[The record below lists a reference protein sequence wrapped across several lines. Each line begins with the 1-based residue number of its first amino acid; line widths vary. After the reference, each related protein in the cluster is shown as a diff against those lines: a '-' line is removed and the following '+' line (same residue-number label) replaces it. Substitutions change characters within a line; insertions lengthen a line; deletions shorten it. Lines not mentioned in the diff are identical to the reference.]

1 MADLIKHKGIV
12 EKIDGSHVTVR
23 IVQTSACSSCSA
35 KGLCNASESKEKLID
50 VYQSQ
55 VPCRVGEEVVVCGTT
70 SMGMRAVFLAFGIP
84 LLILLAS
91 LFVSMRMTDD
101 DALLSAYP
109 LLISTDIL
117 LKIEQTFLDETDNFY
132 YFKQH
137 TLCFP
142 QTYYSIFCNSCNARC
157 TIGSVSQ

>member
-84 LLILLAS
+84 LLVLLAA
-91 LFVSMRMTDD
+91 LFVSMRMTGD
-101 DALLSAYP
+101 DALLSAVLALCAVIPYY
-109 LLISTDIL
+109 LIIYLCKDKLDRTFSFT
-117 LKIEQTFLDETDNFY
+117 IEKHNNQ
-132 YFKQH
+132 
-137 TLCFP
+137 
-142 QTYYSIFCNSCNARC
+142 
-157 TIGSVSQ
+157 